1 MNGSMAQLWEPQ
13 VAGQVQLDLYP
24 RGIRKEFLTLP
35 KEIVEAGFVW
45 GKSGHQKQDR

>member
-1 MNGSMAQLWEPQ
+1 MSLSECQ

-35 KEIVEAGFVW
+35 REIVEAETLPLRRFAVI
-45 GKSGHQKQDR
+45 